1 MVLKLEGVFMR
12 ILGGNCYNADV
23 AGFSSGG
30 LGLGSLHPAG
40 DSDACSPQPP
50 LSVKSR
56 LHKGDD

>member
-1 MVLKLEGVFMR
+1 MR